1 MYHNFN
7 YLRQEVEAK
16 QARFQS
22 GAARER
28 LVKACLE
35 AAEPAEPA
43 EPAAI
48 SGRPETKRTWLL
60 VLRFGLVRQPK

>member
-7 YLRQEVEAK
+7 TLRQEVETK

-22 GAARER
+22 RAARER

-35 AAEPAEPA
+35 AVEPATV
-43 EPAAI
+43 
-48 SGRPETKRTWLL
+48 SGRPEIKRTWLL
-60 VLRFGLVRQPK
+60 ALRFGLVRQPK